1 MPLSEGSKTMKR
13 FVLTVLALTI
23 STLTLSSCES
33 MGTKE
38 KIGATIGVITG
49 GVVAN
54 KWGDKDNKGISTA
67 LGVAAGYFIGSSIGK
82 YLDERDKQHMAQS
95 THQAISTGKTQT
107 WTNPET
113 KTSGEA
119 RVVETK
125 KEPKPVVV
133 PVLKSK
139 VKQIPP
145 LDIIGDTYRAKSI
158 SNVRGGPGADYV
170 KTGSLKAGETVNV
183 VGKVKTGD
191 WYLISQDG
199 VGSGF
204 VSSPLM
210 EHVPGE
216 IPPSSGTTIAQS
228 DIAQQQVA
236 SERVCRTIE
245 QSVSL
250 PDGSQKSETIEAC
263 QGGDGWKVKS

>member
-1 MPLSEGSKTMKR
+1 MKR
-13 FVLTVLALTI
+13 LLLTALALTI
-23 STLTLSSCES
+23 SMLTLTSCEN

-38 KIGATIGVITG
+38 KIGTTLGVITG
-49 GVVAN
+49 GIIGN
-54 KWGDKDNKGISTA
+54 KIGGKDNKAIGTSLGIT
-67 LGVAAGYFIGSSIGK
+67 AGYFIGSSIGK
-82 YLDERDKQHMAQS
+82 YLDEQDKQRMAQS
-95 THQAISTGKTQT
+95 TQQAIATGQTQT
-107 WTNPET
+107 WSNTEN
-113 KTSGEA
+113 KTSGQA
-119 RVVETK
+119 RVVETR

-145 LDIIGDTYRAKSI
+145 LDIIGDSYRAKSNA
-158 SNVRGGPGADYV
+158 NVRGGPGADYV
-170 KTGSLKAGETVNV
+170 KTGSLNAGETINV
-183 VGKVKTGD
+183 VGKVKTDD

-210 EHVPGE
+210 EHAPGS
-216 IPPSSGTTIAQS
+216 IPPSSGTTIAQA
-228 DIAQQQVA
+228 DVAEQQVA

-250 PDGSQKSETIEAC
+250 PDGSKKSETIEAC